1 MYICLNTNRIIILLN
16 IFDKRSTRLI
26 VSLIYLDVK
35 SDYMQYVNVESVDK
49 NICIELKDVSILFTY
64 ICITYTYD
72 DMI

>member
-49 NICIELKDVSILFTY
+49 NICIELKDVSILFIY
-64 ICITYTYD
+64 MHNIYYAIE
-72 DMI
+72 

>member
-64 ICITYTYD
+64 ICITYYALE
-72 DMI
+72 